1 MDEIPIFCLT
11 LKISSL
17 EETVFDT
24 LSQDKNLAGAIRG
37 FKRRLTATDVMCL
50 SNYLL
55 DICVYSH
62 SC

>member
-24 LSQDKNLAGAIRG
+24 LSQDKNLWLG
-37 FKRRLTATDVMCL
+37 L
-50 SNYLL
+50 SEASKG
-55 DICVYSH
+55 D
-62 SC
+62 